1 MQTRRSRWGSIV
13 LGMHHD
19 SAGTEFD
26 RTLRRVHGRCG
37 APLCVGIDPVMEKLP
52 EPLHGSEPGAAFE
65 AFSRNVIDAVAPSA
79 SAVKFQAACYERLG
93 AAGVVALEAGIQHAR
108 DAGLAVILDAKRGDI
123 GISAR
128 HYAAAATNLGAQ
140 AITVNAYLGMESVE
154 PYLDAGLA
162 VFVLVRTSN
171 PGSADVQDVPLRSG
185 GTLAMHVGQLVAEL
199 GRSRPGVHAVVGA
212 TQHDQSAVLRAVMPD
227 QLFLLPGLGAQ
238 GASVEDLCAFAIH
251 PSHAGNDP
259 SRGLLATAS
268 RSVIYAGQGA
278 EWAQGVAAAAADLN
292 AQLRSALMPSAATRA
307 E

>member
-1 MQTRRSRWGSIV
+1 
-13 LGMHHD
+13 MHHD

-26 RTLRRVHGRCG
+26 RTLHDANKRCG
-37 APLCVGIDPVMEKLP
+37 APLCVGIDPVVEKLP
-52 EPLHGSEPGAAFE
+52 EPLSGLEPGPAFE
-65 AFSRNVIDAVAPSA
+65 AFARGVIDAVAPSA
-79 SAVKFQAACYERLG
+79 SAVKFQSACYERLG
-93 AAGVVALEAGIQHAR
+93 VAGLVALEAGIRHAR

-123 GISAR
+123 GVSAR
-128 HYAAAATNLGAQ
+128 HYAAAAASLGTQ
-140 AITVNAYLGMESVE
+140 AITVNAYLGMETVE

-185 GTLAMHVGQLVAEL
+185 GTLAMHVGRLVAEL

-212 TQHDQSAVLRAVMPD
+212 TQHDQSGVLRAVMPE

-238 GASVEDLCAFAIH
+238 GASVQDLCTFAIH
-251 PSHAGNDP
+251 PQHGGDDP

-278 EWAQGVAAAAADLN
+278 DWTRGVSAAAAELN
-292 AQLRSALMPSAATRA
+292 AQLRSALLPPAVAPT